1 MKRPSLLLL
10 CVRARGVLTYACLI
24 PYDDSIHL
32 LASLVVACVCYVCGA
47 RLGLVIEWR
56 RVWLCRRPCRVCV
69 CVSSA
74 GPSRARRRVL
84 RRCRKWTSDKSV
96 VYLQN
101 VLQAGKERSAR
112 AACRPPPQKIIA
124 HGRNPKKRRRAPPSS
139 NIHRR
144 DPSIVSS
151 CYTLHGVMC
160 TIRWFL

>member
-56 RVWLCRRPCRVCV
+56 RVWLCRRRPCV
-69 CVSSA
+69 CVRISA
-74 GPSRARRRVL
+74 GPSARRRVL
-84 RRCRKWTSDKSV
+84 RRCRKREVEKSV
-96 VYLQN
+96 IYLQN
-101 VLQAGKERSAR
+101 RPTSRQR
-112 AACRPPPQKIIA
+112 ALHAPPTTAKKIIA